1 MSEQEPAKWSNK
13 VMTTDESNNGMESK
27 LQESVFL
34 SERRLPN
41 EEYFSDPLVFKNK
54 KKRVP
59 QSKIHQGRL
68 ENLSMKLS

>member
-1 MSEQEPAKWSNK
+1 
-13 VMTTDESNNGMESK
+13 MTTDESNNGMESK

-54 KKRVP
+54 KKRVS